1 MMKVNLLF
9 TIFILICLGTNAQD
23 KTVIDT
29 HKNDLLYKSSPVWIS
44 MMDDPNANYYE
55 ACKAFKIYWEGKI
68 VPAETEGEAMDLGK
82 EENIKGKQKEQD
94 IPQESQQ
101 YVYEYKQFKHWE
113 LTMKNMIDVE
123 TGRIMSIE
131 EVQQLMM
138 KERSRK

>member
-9 TIFILICLGTNAQD
+9 IIFILFCLGTNAQD
-23 KTVIDT
+23 KIVIDT
-29 HKNDLLYKSSPVWIS
+29 HKNDLLYKSSPVWIT

-82 EENIKGKQKEQD
+82 VDNIKGKQKEQD

-101 YVYEYKQFKHWE
+101 HVYEYKQFKHWE
-113 LTMKNMIDVE
+113 LTIKNMIDVE

-131 EVQQLMM
+131 EVQQIIM
-138 KERSRK
+138 KERNIK

>member
-1 MMKVNLLF
+1 MKFSLTLSIFLLF
-9 TIFILICLGTNAQD
+9 FMGVKAQVNTLVD
-23 KTVIDT
+23 N

-82 EENIKGKQKEQD
+82 DENIKGKQKEQD